1 MEDMELLSFDS
12 LEGITGGLTSD
23 EQIRFASVKC
33 PVAGCDFTC
42 STLGELN
49 IHTRECHRNHA
60 K

>member
-1 MEDMELLSFDS
+1 MKDFESLSLDS

-33 PVAGCDFTC
+33 NVPGCDYTC
-42 STLGELN
+42 SSLGELN
-49 IHTRECHRNHA
+49 IHIREFHKNNA